1 MYLRICVVC
10 AFVHLCICVF
20 VYLCICVDNLRQ
32 HGVPEAKVGGCIIVT
47 AKRKTSDCFDLSISA
62 HICVFRLRPVC
73 VFVLLFQL
81 YDEDRLPAR
90 SLQFKFAPINFVQ
103 QNMCVRS
110 TSGATEWR
118 HDCLADRWVHAL
130 DANWHQSGQ
139 QFSQIHKNSVFK
151 TQMHKYTNTQKHKC
165 TNTQIQIH
173 GQMDANWHRAGTR
186 VGTGQHSR
194 CQNEHQLT
202 PGVHYRAT
210 PDCAAHHNEH
220 QSTRC
225 RQIQAWPSLV

>member
-1 MYLRICVVC
+1 M
-10 AFVHLCICVF
+10 HLCICIF

-139 QFSQIHKNSVFK
+139 QFSQIHKN
-151 TQMHKYTNTQKHKC
+151 TNAQIYKYTNTQMYKY
-165 TNTQIQIH
+165 TNTNTWTDGCMRWMLIGTVPAPEWALGSIL
-173 GQMDANWHRAGTR
+173 DARTNT
-186 VGTGQHSR
+186 S
-194 CQNEHQLT
+194 
-202 PGVHYRAT
+202 
-210 PDCAAHHNEH
+210 
-220 QSTRC
+220 
-225 RQIQAWPSLV
+225 

>member
-1 MYLRICVVC
+1 M
-10 AFVHLCICVF
+10 HLCICIF

-62 HICVFRLRPVC
+62 HICVFRLRPVS

-103 QNMCVRS
+103 RNVCVRS

-139 QFSQIHKNSVFK
+139 QFSQIHKNTNAQIYKYKKNTNVQIYK
-151 TQMHKYTNTQKHKC
+151 YKYMDRWMHAL
-165 TNTQIQIH
+165 
-173 GQMDANWHRAGTR
+173 DANWHRAGTR

-210 PDCAAHHNEH
+210 PDCAAH